1 MARSVRVAHDR
12 APFGMRGR
20 DLLGRYKLGRPL
32 SRDSSGTL
40 YKAKDAR
47 SGAVVA
53 VRELAPELVA
63 DTRFLERFRAESGV
77 LTRLDHPNCG
87 KVLDFLEVEG
97 RAYIVSEPI
106 EGRTLRE
113 VIGGATLRPAQALAL
128 LRGSL
133 VGLGAAHSLGL
144 LHRSLRP
151 ESVVVQP
158 NGLVKLTGFDQP
170 AYAAGA
176 APGEA
181 ASAGISPYAYIAP
194 DQVVGAEADVRTD
207 VYLAGILGFELLTG
221 GPPFTSLD
229 PSELMFMHVTQD
241 PPDLN
246 ALRPEVTVPV
256 ADIVNRALAKEPEHR
271 QQSAREFI
279 AQIDAATAALGVEW
293 TEAVVVSGLGAAA
306 MAGGSTLAGGEK
318 PNRGAT
324 PGGARVGRRPRSVLV
339 PGVAA
344 LTIALSGAAY
354 GYSQR
359 WLGVG
364 AGVNPGL
371 RSMSTAPHSGGSPAH
386 GRAPSDLAPKP
397 PSTELTPPGAEGPPV
412 AVLLPAQPAPGTRVA
427 VRVGWT
433 QQPAVVSLISTNP
446 AAPPPAPPTTAPVP
460 PGIAPGSAPAA
471 SMDGEGV
478 LVRRA
483 AAVGRNLRPAGG
495 DVRHGEL
502 ATGRQIRGQVGGPGR
517 PGPGPGRP
525 GPRQEDHGDQGD
537 DRQEGHGHHV
547 GEV

>member
-1 MARSVRVAHDR
+1 MARSIRAAHDR
-12 APFGMRGR
+12 APFRMRGGH
-20 DLLGRYKLGRPL
+20 LLGRYKLGRPL
-32 SRDSSGTL
+32 SRDSSGTV
-40 YKAKDAR
+40 YRAKDAHM
-47 SGAVVA
+47 GAVVA
-53 VRELAPELVA
+53 VKELAPELVA

-87 KVLDFLEVEG
+87 KVLEILEGEG
-97 RAYIVSEPI
+97 RVYVVSEPI

-113 VIGGATLRPAQALAL
+113 VINGSTLRPAQALAL

-158 NGLVKLTGFDQP
+158 DGLVKLTGFDQP

-176 APGEA
+176 APGET

-221 GPPFTSLD
+221 APPFTSLD
-229 PSELMFMHVTQD
+229 PSELMSMHVTKD
-241 PPDLN
+241 PPDLT
-246 ALRPEVTVPV
+246 ALRPEVTAPV
-256 ADIVNRALAKEPEHR
+256 ADIVNRALTKGPDDR

-293 TEAVVVSGLGAAA
+293 TEAMVVSGLGGAA

-318 PNRGAT
+318 PIRGTT
-324 PGGARVGRRPRSVLV
+324 PGPARLGRRPRSVLV

-344 LTIALSGAAY
+344 LTLALSGAAY

-364 AGVNPGL
+364 AGVSPGP
-371 RSMSTAPHSGGSPAH
+371 SSTSTARHFGGSPAH
-386 GRAPSDLAPKP
+386 GRASSVLAPKP
-397 PSTELTPPGAEGPPV
+397 PNTQLAPPGAEAPPA
-412 AVLLPAQPAPGTRVA
+412 AVLPPAQPASATLVA
-427 VRVGWT
+427 VRVGPAP
-433 QQPAVVSLISTNP
+433 QPP
-446 AAPPPAPPTTAPVP
+446 AAPASAPPGPAPAPAGAAPTP
-460 PGIAPGSAPAA
+460 PGGGESGDRPTDQDDQDQDQDDQDRDQDVPG
-471 SMDGEGV
+471 D
-478 LVRRA
+478 RHDHH
-483 AAVGRNLRPAGG
+483 GG
-495 DVRHGEL
+495 D
-502 ATGRQIRGQVGGPGR
+502 
-517 PGPGPGRP
+517 
-525 GPRQEDHGDQGD
+525 
-537 DRQEGHGHHV
+537 GHDPSGAKDKKPD
-547 GEV
+547 

>member
-12 APFGMRGR
+12 TPFGMRGR
-20 DLLGRYKLGRPL
+20 GLLGRYKLGRPL
-32 SRDSSGTL
+32 SRDSSGTV
-40 YKAKDAR
+40 YKATDAR

-63 DTRFLERFRAESGV
+63 DTRSLERFRAESGV
-77 LTRLDHPNCG
+77 LTRLNHPNCG

-158 NGLVKLTGFDQP
+158 DGLVKLTGFDQP

-194 DQVVGAEADVRTD
+194 DQVLGAEADVRTD

-241 PPDLN
+241 PPDLT
-246 ALRPEVTVPV
+246 ALRPEVTAPV
-256 ADIVNRALAKEPEHR
+256 ADIVNRALAKRPADR

-339 PGVAA
+339 PGVA
-344 LTIALSGAAY
+344 LTLALSGAAY

-364 AGVNPGL
+364 AGVNPGP
-371 RSMSTAPHSGGSPAH
+371 RSTSTAPHSGGSQAH
-386 GRAPSDLAPKP
+386 GRAPSDLA
-397 PSTELTPPGAEGPPV
+397 LTPPGAEVPPA

-427 VRVGWT
+427 VRVDST
-433 QQPAVVSLISTNP
+433 QQPPVVSLVSTTP
-446 AAPPPAPPTTAPVP
+446 AAPPPAPPATVPVP
-460 PGIAPGSAPAA
+460 PRTAPGSAQAA
-471 SMDGEGV
+471 
-478 LVRRA
+478 
-483 AAVGRNLRPAGG
+483 RPSPRKAN
-495 DVRHGEL
+495 
-502 ATGRQIRGQVGGPGR
+502 Q
-517 PGPGPGRP
+517 RP
-525 GPRQEDHGDQGD
+525 GPRTRTTTVTKIPRPSSGQATA
-537 DRQEGHGHHV
+537 RYVKPPARV
-547 GEV
+547 GARKPRRNGLRP

>member
-1 MARSVRVAHDR
+1 MARSVQVAHDR
-12 APFGMRGR
+12 TPFGMRGR
-20 DLLGRYKLGRPL
+20 GLLGRYKLGRPL
-32 SRDSSGTL
+32 SRDSSGTV
-40 YKAKDAR
+40 YKATDAR

-63 DTRFLERFRAESGV
+63 DTRSLERFRAESGV
-77 LTRLDHPNCG
+77 LTRLNHPNCG
-87 KVLDFLEVEG
+87 KVLDFLEVWG

-158 NGLVKLTGFDQP
+158 DGLVKLTGFDQS

-194 DQVVGAEADVRTD
+194 DQVLGAEADVRTD

-241 PPDLN
+241 PPDLT
-246 ALRPEVTVPV
+246 ALRPEVTAPV
-256 ADIVNRALAKEPEHR
+256 ADIVNRALAKRPADR

-339 PGVAA
+339 PGVA
-344 LTIALSGAAY
+344 LTLVLSGAAY

-364 AGVNPGL
+364 AGVNPGP
-371 RSMSTAPHSGGSPAH
+371 RSTSTAPHSGGSQAH

-397 PSTELTPPGAEGPPV
+397 PSTELTPPGAEVPPA

-427 VRVGWT
+427 VRVGST
-433 QQPAVVSLISTNP
+433 QQPPVVSLVSTTP
-446 AAPPPAPPTTAPVP
+446 AAPPPAPPAPAT
-460 PGIAPGSAPAA
+460 APGSAQAAPTNLAAPPPASPA
-471 SMDGEGV
+471 TVPVPPRTAPGSAQAA
-478 LVRRA
+478 RRSPRKA
-483 AAVGRNLRPAGG
+483 N
-495 DVRHGEL
+495 
-502 ATGRQIRGQVGGPGR
+502 Q
-517 PGPGPGRP
+517 RP
-525 GPRQEDHGDQGD
+525 GPRTRTTTRGQG
-537 DRQEGHGHHV
+537 RPR
-547 GEV
+547 